1 MQLMAKVAFAIT
13 FAVSVISAAAAATR
27 ALLLPH
33 LSRPQA
39 QYFLAHPDEMAK
51 FMAQYAQASRPAPTA
66 NRVTLPS
73 GGTWATVTAGPTGL
87 CNPLLTHLGT
97 VLVHDCL
104 SADWWILTPSKFGNY
119 ATGHWTQAATP
130 PVIDGTQY
138 APKFFASAVLPDGQ
152 VIVVG
157 GEYNN
162 GSLQD
167 TNAGARYDPIFNAWK
182 AVNPPATISANQI
195 GDAASVVLRNGVFM
209 LAPCCGLPYQDYR
222 LNESNFTWYST
233 AAPNETGQPDQNE
246 QGYELLPNGRVLTI
260 DIYGSPNEVE
270 EFTASTKTWST
281 VGNTPASL
289 VDPDACG
296 THEIGPAVVRG
307 ATLVAFG
314 GNTGC
319 TTPATDPTAIYNI
332 GTQTWSTGP
341 VVPSVC
347 GAGGASPCTLAD
359 ASAALLRTGNILFAA
374 SAGYGTAPTHFFE
387 FTRGNSIVQVSDPV
401 RDSNIPSGQYNFLEL
416 PSGQIFVT
424 NGVISPAEVYTPKG
438 KTLATYV
445 PTITSVDSTLSASG
459 GPYVLS
465 GKQLNG
471 RSQGA
476 MYGDDAQAA
485 TNYPLVRIKNSA
497 TGHVF
502 YAYTFGYRTMSIAA
516 NAASSFS
523 FLVANATETGASTL
537 EVVANGVPSAPVN
550 VTIDPS

>member
-1 MQLMAKVAFAIT
+1 MHLMAKVACAIT
-13 FAVSVISAAAAATR
+13 FAVSVISVAAAATP

-33 LSRPQA
+33 LSRPRA
-39 QYFLAHPDEMAK
+39 EYLLAHPDKMAK
-51 FMAQYAQASRPAPTA
+51 FMAQYNDAGRRSPAA

-87 CNPLLTHLGT
+87 CNPLLTHFGT

-104 SADWWILTPSKFGNY
+104 SANWWILTPGKFGSY

-138 APKFFASAVLPDGQ
+138 APKFFASAVLPDGAIL
-152 VIVVG
+152 VEG

-162 GSLQD
+162 GVLQD
-167 TNAGARYDPIFNAWK
+167 TNAGGIYDPIFNEWK
-182 AVNPPATISANQI
+182 AVNPPATIGAQEI
-195 GDAASVVLRNGVFM
+195 GDAASVVLLNGVFV
-209 LAPCCGLPYQDYR
+209 LAPCCSQPYQNY
-222 LNESNFTWYST
+222 LFHESNSTWSPV
-233 AAPNETGQPDQNE
+233 AAPNETGQQTQDE
-246 QGYELLPNGRVLTI
+246 QGYELLPNGNVLTI
-260 DIYGSPNEVE
+260 DVWGAPNEVE
-270 EFTASTKTWST
+270 QFTPSTKAWST
-281 VGNTPASL
+281 VGNTPVSL

-307 ATLVAFG
+307 GTLVAFG

-347 GAGGASPCTLAD
+347 GADSTAPCTLAD
-359 ASAALLRTGNILFAA
+359 APAALLRTGNILFAA
-374 SAGYGTAPTHFFE
+374 SAGYGGRPTHFFE
-387 FTRGNSIVQVSDPV
+387 FTRDNSIVQVSDPV
-401 RDSNIPSGQYNFLEL
+401 RDSDIPVAQYNFLEL

-438 KTLATYV
+438 KRLAAYV
-445 PTITSVDSTLSASG
+445 PTITSVDSTLSATG

-485 TNYPLVRIKNSA
+485 TNYPLVRIKNNA

-502 YAYTFGYRTMSIAA
+502 YAYTFGYSTMSIAA

-523 FLVANATETGASTL
+523 FLVATATETGASTL
-537 EVVANGVPSAPVN
+537 EVVTNGVASAPVS
-550 VTIDPS
+550 VTIVPS